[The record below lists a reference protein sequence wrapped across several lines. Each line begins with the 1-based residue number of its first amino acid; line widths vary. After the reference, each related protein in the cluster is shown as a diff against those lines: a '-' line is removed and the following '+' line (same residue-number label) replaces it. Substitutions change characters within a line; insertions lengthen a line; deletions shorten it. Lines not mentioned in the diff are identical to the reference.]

1 MTHHDRGTG
10 TCGCEGQ
17 PALVFDEQG
26 DLVDDLPVVGSPRPT
41 IPHAPL
47 PSPGLRRPCSMARLN
62 GSWLLQVRPLVPA
75 FPFSEVR
82 GPMRIEVGSSS
93 LRISG
98 DVYVRRSGVIG
109 PVVPPVFGGPVR
121 SGDHGLA
128 LGSDHGDEGLGEDF
142 GEDWGEDRGAD
153 RGGVVFPP
161 LRWYP
166 QLPKNEYSWY
176 FRSTG
181 VTWSGGELSFSF
193 VRHLWDRTTQDFVST
208 DTGRMTLYCHQP
220 LLEPIFRPATMQG
233 TATIGRRRY
242 ALTATK
248 TSTFYRGCRVE
259 VDAMTGRGWPA
270 SATTAGGVTSTFQ
283 NVYASAG
290 WDTPTTLDEVTV
302 PDDAS
307 LTNAELQTLLSTH
320 RSTATA
326 DQWRLWL
333 LVGSAQGTTFGV
345 MFDQDAV
352 PREGAVG
359 FADATLSDSP
369 IIEAGARNRPLDEVP
384 AAFLRTL
391 VHEAGHAFNLFHPKH
406 DVHVPGVGTE
416 IMNQTGDVMGFAT
429 AANPYPGNATF
440 AFSAHDRTS
449 LIHSPDPQV
458 RPGWKGFGWGHG
470 SLSSGLPEPA
480 DAEGLVSQ
488 DDAAG
493 LTLDLRLPDE
503 VYVGQYVTAELV
515 LTNTDDGPREVS
527 TRLNLSEGDLR
538 LLHALPSGDVE
549 QVRDVVLAC
558 GPPQTTVLQP
568 GESIT
573 SHVQVFFTSEG
584 VTFDVPGRHVVRAE
598 FDALGWAAVR
608 SQRVAVHVR
617 MAGTEQERGVAAVT
631 LDPGVGV
638 AFALGDFGHDEAVK
652 AGLAVVAEAQPDTD
666 TGGAAA
672 LVLANSLARTH
683 QDYRSGGTRS
693 ASAAEAKHFMDLAAQ
708 GRTAEE
714 LVTLAV
720 TVPSPIE
727 REAPVVADALA
738 RARRARK
745 PKADLALAEERAAD
759 FVAPSGR

>member
-1 MTHHDRGTG
+1 MSHHDHHTG
-10 TCGCEGQ
+10 TCGCHAE

-26 DLVDDLPVVGSPRPT
+26 DLVEDLPVLGRPPGT
-41 IPHAPL
+41 IPQQPL
-47 PSPGLRRPCSMARLN
+47 PAIDFRRPCSPARLN
-62 GSWLLQVRPLVPA
+62 GSWLLQVRPLLPA
-75 FPFSEVR
+75 FPFSEIR
-82 GPMRIEVGSSS
+82 GPMRIEVGASS
-93 LRISG
+93 LRVSG
-98 DVYVRRSGVIG
+98 DIYVRRSGVIG
-109 PVVPPVFGGPVR
+109 PVVTQPFPAPVR
-121 SGDHGLA
+121 PGGDQDSGDDA
-128 LGSDHGDEGLGEDF
+128 GDVMAEDL
-142 GEDWGEDRGAD
+142 
-153 RGGVVFPP
+153 GGVLPP
-161 LRWYP
+161 LFRWYP

-181 VTWSGGELSFSF
+181 VTYSGGELSFSF
-193 VRHLWDRTTQDFVST
+193 VRHLWDRTTQEFVSS
-208 DTGRMTLYCHQP
+208 DTGRMTLRCHQP

-233 TATIGRRRY
+233 TATIGRRTY

-259 VDAMTGRGWPA
+259 VDAMTGRAWPA
-270 SATTAGGVTSTFQ
+270 SAPTAGGVTSTFQ

-290 WDTPTTLDEVTV
+290 WDTPTTVDEVNV
-302 PDDAS
+302 PNDAS
-307 LTNAELQTLLSTH
+307 LTNAELQTLISSH
-320 RSTATA
+320 QSAATG

-333 LVGSAQGTTFGV
+333 LVGSSQGTTFGI

-369 IIEAGARNRPLDEVP
+369 VIEATARNRPLDEVP

-391 VHEAGHAFNLFHPKH
+391 IHEAGHAFNLFHPKH
-406 DVHVPGVGTE
+406 DVHVPGIGTE

-440 AFSAHDRTS
+440 AFSQHDRMS

-470 SLSSGLPEPA
+470 SLSSGLPVPA
-480 DAEGLVSQ
+480 DAEGLVNQ
-488 DDAAG
+488 DDAAD
-493 LTLDLRLPDE
+493 LRLELRLPDE
-503 VYVGQYVTAELV
+503 VFVGQYVVAEVV
-515 LTNTDDGPREVS
+515 LTNTGEVAREVS

-538 LLHALPSGDVE
+538 LLHALPGGDVE

-558 GPPQTTVLQP
+558 GPPQTAVLQP

-573 SHVQVFFTSEG
+573 AHMQVFFTSEG

-608 SQRVAVHVR
+608 SPRVAVQVR
-617 MAGTEQERGVAAVT
+617 MAVTGEERDLAAVT
-631 LDPGVGV
+631 LDPGVGA
-638 AFALGDFGHDEAVK
+638 AFALGDFGRDETVRDR
-652 AGLAVVAEAQPDTD
+652 LATVAEAQPDSD

-672 LVLANSLARTH
+672 LVLANALARGH
-683 QDYRSGGTRS
+683 KDYRSGETRS
-693 ASAAEAKHFMDLAAQ
+693 ASTTQAKHFMDLAAQ

-714 LVTLAV
+714 LVTLAT
-720 TVPSPIE
+720 TVPSPVE
-727 REAPVVADALA
+727 REAPVVADALT

-745 PKADLALAEERAAD
+745 PKADLARAEEVAAD

>member
-1 MTHHDRGTG
+1 MTHHDGATG
-10 TCGCEGQ
+10 TCGCHEQ

-26 DLVDDLPVVGSPRPT
+26 DLVEDLSVLGPPPAT
-41 IPHAPL
+41 IPHGPL
-47 PSPGLRRPCSMARLN
+47 PSLELRRPCTAARLD

-75 FPFSEVR
+75 FPFSEIR
-82 GPMRIEVGSSS
+82 GPMRIEVGPSS
-93 LRISG
+93 LRVSG
-98 DVYVRRSGVIG
+98 DVYVRRSGVVG
-109 PVVPPVFGGPVR
+109 PVVTHPFGGPVR
-121 SGDHGLA
+121 AGGDQ
-128 LGSDHGDEGLGEDF
+128 GSAGRDEDVGEDV
-142 GEDWGEDRGAD
+142 GAGVDED
-153 RGGVVFPP
+153 RGGVLFPP

-208 DTGRMTLYCHQP
+208 DTGRMTLRCHQP

-233 TATIGRRRY
+233 TATIGWRRY

-259 VDAMTGRGWPA
+259 VDAMTGRAWPE
-270 SATTAGGVTSTFQ
+270 SATTAGGVTSTFR
-283 NVYASAG
+283 NIYASAG
-290 WDTPTTLDEVTV
+290 WDTPTTLDEVDV

-307 LTNAELQTLLSTH
+307 LTNAELQTLISTH
-320 RSTATA
+320 QGAATA

-359 FADATLSDSP
+359 FADATLPDSP

-440 AFSAHDRTS
+440 AFSSHDRTS

-470 SLSSGLPEPA
+470 SLSSGLPVPT
-480 DAEGLVSQ
+480 DAEGLVNQ
-488 DDAAG
+488 DDAAD

-503 VYVGQYVTAELV
+503 VFVGQYVTAEVV
-515 LTNTDDGPREVS
+515 LTNTGDAAREVS

-538 LLHALPSGDVE
+538 LLHALPGGDVE

-568 GESIT
+568 GESLT

-608 SQRVAVHVR
+608 SQRVAVQVR
-617 MAGTEQERGVAAVT
+617 MAVTEEERGVATVT
-631 LDPGVGV
+631 LDPGVGM
-638 AFALGDFGHDEAVK
+638 AFALGDFGRDEAVK
-652 AGLAVVAEAQPDTD
+652 AGLAAVAEAHPESD

-683 QDYRSGGTRS
+683 QDYRSGETRA
-693 ASAAEAKHFMDLAAQ
+693 ASAADAKHFMDLAAQ
-708 GRTAEE
+708 GRTAVE
-714 LVTLAV
+714 LVTLAT